1 MACLRLLTRPP
12 LPPLPRFRLPFFL
25 RWTARLTSLLAL
37 LEYFRAIGSS
47 CCDAQRA
54 TGLRVPR
61 SFQKIKRCSHIKAT
75 PGTRSRDLEGQ
86 KVFENACPRQARADD
101 AITRSA

>member
-25 RWTARLTSLLAL
+25 RCTARLTSLLAL

-54 TGLRVPR
+54 TGLRVPENKTLLAYKGNSR
-61 SFQKIKRCSHIKAT
+61 NALKG
-75 PGTRSRDLEGQ
+75 PGKGR
-86 KVFENACPRQARADD
+86 KVFETLARQQARADD